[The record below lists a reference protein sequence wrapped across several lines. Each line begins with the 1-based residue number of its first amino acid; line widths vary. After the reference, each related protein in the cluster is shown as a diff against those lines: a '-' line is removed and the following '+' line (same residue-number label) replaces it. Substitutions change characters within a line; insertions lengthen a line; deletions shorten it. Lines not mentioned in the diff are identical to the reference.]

1 MHALEALKNLVT
13 QKDLAEQESSGR
25 DNRIRAWEVKPKAD
39 FKGPTGL
46 DACSPAVAIFD
57 ATARS
62 FAKQPP
68 AISSLDAS
76 LRRPTKT
83 TSIEK
88 ILVTGGTG
96 FIGGAVLAEL
106 IHSKHWHQTLIMVR
120 GANPK
125 DARDRIVR
133 SLKRFLPD
141 EPIEEMLLDDQII
154 VAGLEDAKS
163 LLNEPRMANVSHV
176 IHSAAVTAFS
186 NHPRIRAINVDACLE
201 FVEVLKK
208 CARVQR
214 FVNVGTAWCVG
225 MDVEKLVTED
235 GDQGSAKHI
244 VPYTESKLEF
254 ERTVRRLHPDFPFVS
269 ARPSIVVGHTQ
280 YGTQPSGSIYWV
292 FRSVHVLGKF
302 TCSFDQRMDV
312 VPVDWVAQALMG
324 LALKEELSF
333 DTYHLSA
340 GESSYSTIAQLDD
353 AIAEG
358 RNVQPTTRAHYM
370 SVDDR
375 QLTKAVYDKRK
386 MLGDANPW
394 LLSRA
399 LGLYAKFADSGVL
412 FDNQRTLWE
421 GIASPPPFHSYAAMC
436 ARTSENTSLAAQ
448 MEDDFK

>member
-1 MHALEALKNLVT
+1 MHALEALKKLVI
-13 QKDLAEQESSGR
+13 QKETAEQSPPAR
-25 DNRIRAWEVKPKAD
+25 DTRIRAWEVKPKAD
-39 FKGPTGL
+39 FK
-46 DACSPAVAIFD
+46 SPADLEYDPIASGRFD
-57 ATARS
+57 ARARS
-62 FAKQPP
+62 LGKTTS
-68 AISSLDAS
+68 IVSSLDAS
-76 LRRPTKT
+76 LMRRTRT
-83 TSIEK
+83 TSVEK

-96 FIGGAVLAEL
+96 FIGGAVLCEL
-106 IHSKHWHQTLIMVR
+106 INTEYWPQTLIMVR
-120 GANPK
+120 GANHAE
-125 DARDRIVR
+125 ARERIVR

-141 EPIEEMLLDDQII
+141 APVESMIADSQII
-154 VAGLEDAKS
+154 VAGLEDSKS
-163 LLNEPRMANVSHV
+163 LVDEPRIRDVSHV

-186 NHPRIRAINVDACLE
+186 NHPRIRAINVDASLE
-201 FVEVLKK
+201 FVRVLKS

-214 FVNVGTAWCVG
+214 FINVGTAWCVG
-225 MDVEKLVTED
+225 MDVEKLVAED
-235 GDQGSAKHI
+235 GDQGSAKHV

-269 ARPSIVVGHTQ
+269 ARPSIVVGHTK

-302 TCSFDQRMDV
+302 SCSFDERMDV
-312 VPVDWVAQALMG
+312 VPVDWVAQALMR
-324 LALKEELSF
+324 LAFKEELSF

-358 RNVQPTTRAHYM
+358 RNVPPTTRARYM

-375 QLTKAVYDKRK
+375 QLTKAVYEKRS

-399 LGLYAKFADSGVL
+399 LGLYARFAESGVL
-412 FDNQRTLWE
+412 FDNRRTLWE
-421 GIASPPPFHSYAAMC
+421 GIVSPPPFHTYAAMC
-436 ARTSENTSLAAQ
+436 ARTSENTSLSAQ

>member
-1 MHALEALKNLVT
+1 MHALEALKKLVI
-13 QKDLAEQESSGR
+13 QKETAEQSPPAR
-25 DNRIRAWEVKPKAD
+25 DTRIRAWEVKPKAD
-39 FKGPTGL
+39 FK
-46 DACSPAVAIFD
+46 SPADLEYDPIASGRFD
-57 ATARS
+57 ARARS
-62 FAKQPP
+62 LGKTTS
-68 AISSLDAS
+68 IVSSLDAS
-76 LRRPTKT
+76 LMRRTRT
-83 TSIEK
+83 TSVEK

-96 FIGGAVLAEL
+96 FIGGAVLCEL
-106 IHSKHWHQTLIMVR
+106 INTEYWPQTLIMVR
-120 GANPK
+120 GANHAE
-125 DARDRIVR
+125 ARERIVR

-141 EPIEEMLLDDQII
+141 APVESMIADSQII

-163 LLNEPRMANVSHV
+163 LVDEPRIRDVSHV

-186 NHPRIRAINVDACLE
+186 NHPRIRAINVDASLE
-201 FVEVLKK
+201 FVRVLKS

-214 FVNVGTAWCVG
+214 FINVGTAWCVG
-225 MDVEKLVTED
+225 MDVEKLVAED
-235 GDQGSAKHI
+235 GDQGSAKHV

-269 ARPSIVVGHTQ
+269 ARPSIVVGHTK

-302 TCSFDQRMDV
+302 SCSFDERMDV
-312 VPVDWVAQALMG
+312 VPVDWVAQALMR
-324 LALKEELSF
+324 LAFKEELSF

-358 RNVQPTTRAHYM
+358 RNVPPTTRARYM

-375 QLTKAVYDKRK
+375 QLTKAVYEKRS

-399 LGLYAKFADSGVL
+399 LGLYARFAESGVL
-412 FDNQRTLWE
+412 FDNRRTLWE
-421 GIASPPPFHSYAAMC
+421 GIVSPPPFHTYAAMC
-436 ARTSENTSLAAQ
+436 ARTSENTSLSAQ